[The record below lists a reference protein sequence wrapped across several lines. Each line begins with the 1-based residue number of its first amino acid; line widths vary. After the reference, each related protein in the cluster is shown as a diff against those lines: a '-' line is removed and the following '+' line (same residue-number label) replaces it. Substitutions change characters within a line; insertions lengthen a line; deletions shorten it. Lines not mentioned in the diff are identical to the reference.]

1 MHYSFHVRR
10 AFAGTRA
17 RLDGCN
23 RAPFVGWSEYLSSGH
38 ASKFNQLEAR
48 KREREARNEREWERI
63 RPPPTWAHKHNLKV
77 GDQVGASVEG
87 GSKERKKKN
96 PISSF
101 CLFFS
106 LLQEASSAFF
116 FSFSRRV
123 RRTSSCGREWQGR
136 KEKNLTIG
144 LLSCLSL
151 SPNTAGMHLENFFFF
166 KVSTSCYSIGGQ
178 MAPLGI
184 PVATGETARAVLL
197 TLPQKKAL
205 PARFLTRSFPHT
217 HRWSNMVCPS
227 TDDRRGK
234 ASVEWMASGTGDK
247 RSGEKRRKT
256 SARWKRQE
264 QHELK
269 NASISRK
276 KRAKNVK
283 CI

>member
-116 FSFSRRV
+116 FRSHEEWEGPRRAVASDKDERKKISR
-123 RRTSSCGREWQGR
+123 
-136 KEKNLTIG
+136 LD
-144 LLSCLSL
+144 SCLVSHSL
-151 SPNTAGMHLENFFFF
+151 SLAEYCRDASRNLLLF

-184 PVATGETARAVLL
+184 PVATGETARAALL

-264 QHELK
+264 QQEK
-269 NASISRK
+269 TPAY
-276 KRAKNVK
+276 RAKK
-283 CI
+283 GEEC